1 MIRFTKLNLDPP
13 TLHVVLAFPTQN
25 LHPKL
30 TSVTKHSWQVTPMG
44 NGHSFPLLLVLSL
57 NLAAMFLLFTELKVT
72 NFTDFLIIIIA
83 VVLFL
88 W

>member
-1 MIRFTKLNLDPP
+1 
-13 TLHVVLAFPTQN
+13 
-25 LHPKL
+25 
-30 TSVTKHSWQVTPMG
+30 MG